1 VNTTPDPRLI
11 SIVMASDNRCAMPLT
26 VAAYSAMKN
35 LKDHQAN
42 LFILDGGIAAAGRR
56 KIRQSID
63 SNQFRIHW
71 VRPASAR
78 LEVMHRKSENRRYPL
93 PAYFRLLLPEIL
105 PQDIYKVIY
114 LDTDTIVLKDLAKLW
129 EIDTE
134 DYHFLAVQEPDGP
147 YVIDC
152 FRAFNPELKDLDFSQ
167 FQVTPE
173 HKYFN
178 SGVMVINIQKWRQ
191 DGVAEKALN
200 FLELYF
206 PKYADQDA
214 LNVVSAGQWRILD
227 PRWNTTQAFY
237 EKQKNNPY
245 SPEIIDQ
252 VVRNPFIIH
261 YTGQA
266 KPWGTGGVR
275 SSHPRADLFFKY
287 GVLTA
292 WAWGIRRNYWLN
304 RARGLVRPLE
314 LFMVRVLRKIRSV
327 ARRLLLTGPG
337 A

>member
-1 VNTTPDPRLI
+1 
-11 SIVMASDNRCAMPLT
+11 MPLT

-35 LKDHQAN
+35 LRDRQAN

-78 LEVMHRKSENRRYPL
+78 LEVMHRKSKNRRIPL

-105 PQDIYKVIY
+105 PQDIYKVIS
-114 LDTDTIVLKDLAKLW
+114 LDPDTIVLKDLAKLW
-129 EIDTE
+129 EIDME
-134 DYHFLAVQEPDGP
+134 DYQFLAVQEPDGP

-152 FRAFNPELKDLDFSQ
+152 FRTFYPDLKDLDFSQ

-191 DGVAEKALN
+191 DGVTEKALN
-200 FLELYF
+200 FIESYF
-206 PKYADQDA
+206 PKYPDQDA
-214 LNVVSAGQWRILD
+214 LNVVSAGQWGILD

-252 VVRNPFIIH
+252 VVRDPFIVH

-275 SSHPRADLFFKY
+275 SFASQ
-287 GVLTA
+287 G
-292 WAWGIRRNYWLN
+292 
-304 RARGLVRPLE
+304 RPLFRVRRFHRMGLGHTAE
-314 LFMVRVLRKIRSV
+314 LLVESSAASGPSLGTIDGACPKENSLRCPSSLSDRPAS
-327 ARRLLLTGPG
+327 LTPFSIVMGWSR
-337 A
+337 